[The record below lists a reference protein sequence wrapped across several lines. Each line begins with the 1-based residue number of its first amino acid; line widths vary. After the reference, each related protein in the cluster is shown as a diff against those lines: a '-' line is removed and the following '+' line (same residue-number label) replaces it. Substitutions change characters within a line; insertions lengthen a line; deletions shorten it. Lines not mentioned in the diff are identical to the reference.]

1 MNVLSALVAFSL
13 LGITPLGWSTVPEL
27 RHAAMATGVHASIH

>member
-1 MNVLSALVAFSL
+1 MNMLSALVAFAL

-27 RHAAMATGVHASIH
+27 HRAAMATGVHAAIH